1 MFKNYDTVITFLKHK
16 AKSLRVLVVGDIM
29 LDRYY
34 SGDVLRISP
43 EAPIPVVSVKGERDI
58 LGGAGNVALNLL
70 QLGCGVKLVGVVG
83 DDDNRKS
90 LLSIMKD
97 TGIDEAGLITDD
109 RPTTTKLRVISGQ
122 QQMLRLD
129 FETTRAISRKTEQR
143 INTYIETELERGLD
157 GIIISDYAKGVCTT
171 AVCKFTIAHAA
182 AKHIPVIV
190 DPKGTNW
197 KKYAGAPYIK
207 PNIKELEDVLGS
219 RVVNENSAVERAGV
233 RIKNR
238 FNIDSL
244 ILTRSDKGLSLV
256 TDDKTIHFPALCQDV
271 FDVSGAGDTVIATM
285 GAALFGGIEKIDAIL
300 LANLAASIVIGK
312 VGTYAIHGRELL
324 EAVCSEWGANLA
336 WREAA
341 HQ

>member
-1 MFKNYDTVITFLKHK
+1 MFKDCDTVIEFLEHK
-16 AKSLRVLVVGDIM
+16 ARGIRVLVVGDVM

-34 SGDVLRISP
+34 SGDVRRISP

-58 LGGAGNVALNLL
+58 LGGAANVSLNLL

-83 DDDNRKS
+83 DDDNRKR
-90 LLSIMKD
+90 LLSIMKE
-97 TGIDEAGLITDD
+97 TGMDDAGLITDD

-129 FETTRAISRKTEQR
+129 FETTRAISRKPEQR

-171 AVCKFTIAHAA
+171 AVCKFAIAQAA
-182 AKHIPVIV
+182 ARHIPVLV
-190 DPKGTNW
+190 DPKGANW
-197 KKYAGAPYIK
+197 KKYAGALYIK
-207 PNIKELEDVLGS
+207 PNIKELEDVLCK
-219 RVVNENSAVERAGV
+219 RVVNENNAVERAGV
-233 RIKNR
+233 RVKNR

-244 ILTRSDKGLSLV
+244 ILTRSEKGLSLV
-256 TDDKTIHFPALCQDV
+256 TGDKTIHVPALCRDV

-312 VGTYAIHGRELL
+312 VGTYAIHARELL
-324 EAVCSEWGANLA
+324 EAVCAKRGTNLN
-336 WREAA
+336 WQEVA